1 MAEGHP
7 GGLREEAY
15 ALSIEQQEEVKTPL
29 HSILSPIPHTMGL
42 DPPPHGAY
50 KPLKPPSGALQK
62 ILFMGTPHPP
72 SLAQQVEDKASQDA
86 QQDEAQQVEAKNQGG
101 ARKTPAPRRIWLH
114 KTSGLGSGSLGGYD
128 LPIMHDLGQC
138 SSCRHRSYT
147 ARSAHHGDNCGQGH
161 GPVTFLGLH
170 GGGLAKS

>member
-42 DPPPHGAY
+42 DPPPHGTY

-62 ILFMGTPHPP
+62 ILFMGTGGPP
-72 SLAQQVEDKASQDA
+72 PPLLNKLEIK
-86 QQDEAQQVEAKNQGG
+86 
-101 ARKTPAPRRIWLH
+101 LH
-114 KTSGLGSGSLGGYD
+114 KMLNKMKLNKLKPRIKVVRGSPCSPEDLAPQNLGSRQWQPWWL
-128 LPIMHDLGQC
+128 
-138 SSCRHRSYT
+138 
-147 ARSAHHGDNCGQGH
+147 
-161 GPVTFLGLH
+161 
-170 GGGLAKS
+170 